1 VIDEREKAK
10 KGELVRG
17 VSGGIEVT
25 PQKRIQ
31 IPRLVHDVITIIDV

>member
-1 VIDEREKAK
+1 MSERKQ

-31 IPRLVHDVITIIDV
+31 IPRLIHDVIAIIDV